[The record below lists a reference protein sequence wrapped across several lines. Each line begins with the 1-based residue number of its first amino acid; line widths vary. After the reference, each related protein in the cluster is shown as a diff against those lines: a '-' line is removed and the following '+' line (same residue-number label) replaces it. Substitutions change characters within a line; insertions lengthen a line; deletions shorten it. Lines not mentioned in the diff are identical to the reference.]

1 MEFVFILSMM
11 TLILSVQD
19 GSNNLSKKNIAPIK
33 EAYVSERTKGYE
45 YDSHGDGDTLFYYIF
60 KNLNG
65 FQILNT
71 ILWHYLYVEG
81 PLTKSFIFLVE
92 KKR

>member
-1 MEFVFILSMM
+1 MLV
-11 TLILSVQD
+11 
-19 GSNNLSKKNIAPIK
+19 
-33 EAYVSERTKGYE
+33 RTKGY
-45 YDSHGDGDTLFYYIF
+45 DSHGATLLYYTF

-81 PLTKSFIFLVE
+81 PLTKSFIFLLE
-92 KKR
+92 KKKMNGIID